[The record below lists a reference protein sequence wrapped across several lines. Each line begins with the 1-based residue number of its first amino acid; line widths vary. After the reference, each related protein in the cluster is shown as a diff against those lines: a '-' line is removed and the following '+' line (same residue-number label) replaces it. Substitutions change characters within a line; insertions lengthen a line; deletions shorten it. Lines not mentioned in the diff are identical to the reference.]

1 MAVALYP
8 LQPLLEVVEVGGGGR
23 GACGAV
29 GVGLLLL
36 EVGLTGLLELRQ
48 FALEHVC
55 GGGHRGL
62 GQKGRDGTHQ
72 STVPLLL
79 LQQLSLL
86 LGWRREERRRR
97 RK

>member
-8 LQPLLEVVEVGGGGR
+8 FQPLLEVVEVGGGGR

-55 GGGHRGL
+55 GGGH
-62 GQKGRDGTHQ
+62 
-72 STVPLLL
+72 
-79 LQQLSLL
+79 
-86 LGWRREERRRR
+86 
-97 RK
+97 